1 MLESPPL
8 EGYNNKEATVGV
20 GRVSGIEILE
30 QSGANAIDHVP
41 TGIAAFVGRTLKG
54 PISRPVLVASFAEF
68 QQFFGGLWQ
77 PSTLSYAVEQFFEN
91 GGAGV
96 YIVRVAN
103 GARPPSLILSAG

>member
-8 EGYNNKEATVGV
+8 EGPSFEKYNNKEATVGV

-30 QSGANAIDHVP
+30 QSGADNAIDRVP

-54 PISRPVLVASFAEF
+54 PISRPVLVTSFAEF

-77 PSTLSYAVEQFFEN
+77 PSTISYAVFC
-91 GGAGV
+91 
-96 YIVRVAN
+96 
-103 GARPPSLILSAG
+103 LKKKT